1 MAIVSRSIARPLF
14 WAAAAFAFVMAV
26 IPHPPHLPGSPS
38 DKFQHIV
45 AFLVLAA
52 LGRLAYPATRKRKL
66 LLGLAAF
73 GAIIEIAQAIPALHR
88 DTDPLDWLA
97 DVAAAT
103 AVFAAIALWHRRKRD
118 GDLPA
123 PSEPQ

>member
-14 WAAAAFAFVMAV
+14 WAAAVFAFVMAV
-26 IPHPPHLPGSPS
+26 IPHPPKLPGHPS
-38 DKFQHIV
+38 DKIQHIV
-45 AFLVLAA
+45 AFLVLAI

-73 GAIIEIAQAIPALHR
+73 GALIEIAQAIPALHR

-103 AVFAAIALWHRRKRD
+103 TVFAAIALRPRRKRD
-118 GDLPA
+118 EGLPS
-123 PSEPQ
+123 PGEPE